1 MRFVA
6 FVMLITGAG
15 LCSFADAEERVPV
28 TPSFLMDINIEGK
41 TLPETFFLHPDL
53 FGLWKVA
60 LAHPESEMRRNAAEA
75 ISTAHKKGHEGLST
89 FEPDLLNVL
98 KQEKPLSASR
108 YAAAKALITLDSR
121 NSAAALFEASQS
133 DGKDMRQ
140 LVEPVL
146 ADWGFAPIQ
155 EVWSKRVQTAETPR
169 RELVL
174 ALRGLAK
181 CQVSAAQG
189 DLIQIATN
197 VTQPA
202 DIRLAAAKAAGE
214 LSDTGLEEVALKLIS
229 GESAAIIDR
238 LCAVSLLVKQRS
250 TQAVELNT
258 KMAVDAEPAVAGQAL
273 RNLFETDPQTVLPL
287 AEASLKNLDASV
299 RRVAIEAYLKIP
311 TAERIEVL
319 ATHLSDPHPELR
331 SLIREG
337 FITHRE
343 NAEFADLI
351 LDLSI
356 KALNGDEWRAQE
368 QGALLAATFDR
379 KETASRLVELLPSDR
394 HEVAIATAWALR
406 VIAVPETAPGITEQ
420 LDRQTKLV
428 TFLEVEIETQIC
440 HLCEAL
446 AVFKYKP
453 ATSIMEHYIPKG
465 VHHSPLARSAAIWSL
480 GQIYADVAAGSD
492 GPQEENALTK
502 AAQFLG
508 VKEQSDVQIAEKLAG
523 EFWGRVNDTESNDP
537 EAEEVRRTSALA
549 IGWIKAA
556 SQVDNLKIKI
566 GEDAYSSSMVDLA
579 MRWAILRISGEA
591 VPILS
596 PTQYEQIGWFL
607 EPINRIEPRKGVIT
621 Q

>member
-6 FVMLITGAG
+6 FVMLIAGAG

-28 TPSFLMDINIEGK
+28 APSFLMDLE
-41 TLPETFFLHPDL
+41 PEEKAVPTPYFIHPDL
-53 FGLWKVA
+53 FGLWKAA
-60 LAHPESEMRRNAAEA
+60 LAHPESEMRRNVAEA

-108 YAAAKALITLDSR
+108 YAAAKALVTLDCR

-155 EVWSKRVQTAETPR
+155 DVWSKRVQTAETPR

-174 ALRGLAK
+174 AFRGLAK
-181 CQVSAAQG
+181 CQVVAAQG
-189 DLIQIATN
+189 DLVQIASN

-202 DIRLAAAKAAGE
+202 DIRLTAAKAAGE
-214 LSDTGLEEVALKLIS
+214 LSDTGLEAVALKLIS
-229 GESAAIIDR
+229 RESAAIIDR
-238 LCAVSLLVKQRS
+238 LCAASLLVKQRS

-258 KMAVDAEPAVAGQAL
+258 KLAGDAEPAVAGLAL
-273 RNLFETDPQTVLPL
+273 RNLFETDPQTVLPV

-299 RRVAIEAYLKIP
+299 RRVAIEAYIKIP

-331 SLIREG
+331 SLVREG

-379 KETASRLVELLPSDR
+379 KELASRLVELLPSNR

-406 VIAVPETAPGITEQ
+406 VLAVPETAEGITAQ
-420 LDRQTKLV
+420 LDRQSKLL
-428 TFLEVEIETQIC
+428 TFTEVEIENQVC

-446 AVFKYKP
+446 AVLKYKP
-453 ATSIMEHYIPKG
+453 ATSIMELYIPKRDQY
-465 VHHSPLARSAAIWSL
+465 SRLPRSAAIWSL
-480 GQIYADVAAGSD
+480 GQIYADVAANSE
-492 GPQEENALTK
+492 GPQQESALTK

-508 VKEQSDVQIAEKLAG
+508 VKDRSDVQTAEKLA
-523 EFWGRVNDTESNDP
+523 EAFMERVDDTESQHP

-549 IGWIKAA
+549 IGRIKAA
-556 SQVDNLKIKI
+556 SQLDSLKTKI
-566 GEDAYSSSMVDLA
+566 GDEANNTEVELA
-579 MRWAILRISGEA
+579 MRWAIFRISGEE
-591 VPILS
+591 VPIAP
-596 PTQYEQIGWFL
+596 PTQHERNGWFL
-607 EPINRIEPRKGVIT
+607 EPINRIEPRTSDIT